1 MGEKKGSNWA
11 GFGIVST
18 STSNVQRFVPKEM
31 LKILS
36 AIIYYVQLVVVVV
49 VSLVVVVVAA
59 AFMHKFM
66 WFLCV
71 DIIIKAALESPVS
84 SLQRTH

>member
-1 MGEKKGSNWA
+1 
-11 GFGIVST
+11 
-18 STSNVQRFVPKEM
+18 M

-36 AIIYYVQLVVVVV
+36 AIIYYVQLVVVVIVVV
-49 VSLVVVVVAA
+49 VSLFVVAAA

-71 DIIIKAALESPVS
+71 DIIIKAALDS
-84 SLQRTH
+84 SLQSTH